1 MNFMLLKPGMRRASY
16 LYLMVGIMQA
26 SYMPFSS
33 IVFRDRGVS
42 FEAIGLVG
50 AVNSILA
57 LTAAPIWGHLGDAT
71 LGRVAAFRLA
81 IFATAIGVFAFAA
94 GPLAGI
100 PGSMLA
106 AFAGAG
112 IVPLLDSIGMERLAA
127 VKGNWGTLRSVT
139 SGSYAASSLVS
150 GVIVVAGGAILVGP
164 LYTAWALVILAGT
177 IGLRVAHRPHSAA
190 TEDELEA
197 ERTELAGGNAEIA
210 VAGNWRDRFGT
221 VSLAFAQSPK
231 LLSFLL
237 LSLLANLGAGIFY
250 SFGSLRIQE
259 VGGNASMVTLAATIS
274 ATVEIPFFLIGGAI
288 ALRFGMRAVYAI
300 GLVALGL
307 CSFGYALDVS
317 PVVLGV
323 IRGLCGVG
331 FACTLL
337 GSVLTI
343 RAIVPLALQATGQ
356 ALFQAVSFG
365 LAISVASIVGGVLY
379 GELGATPL
387 FLLSGL
393 ILVGSVPFAWR
404 ILRVDAALATR

>member
-1 MNFMLLKPGMRRASY
+1 
-16 LYLMVGIMQA
+16 MQA
-26 SYMPFSS
+26 FYLPFSS

-50 AVNSILA
+50 AINSILA

-94 GPLAGI
+94 GPVAGI

-112 IVPLLDSIGMERLAA
+112 IVPLLDAIGMERLAE
-127 VKGNWGTLRSVT
+127 VKGNWGTLRAVT
-139 SGSYAASSLVS
+139 SGSYAATSLLS
-150 GVIVVAGGAILVGP
+150 GVLVVAGGAILVGP
-164 LYTAWALVILAGT
+164 LYAAGALIVLAGT
-177 IGLRVAHRPHSAA
+177 IGLRVTHRRHHAA
-190 TEDELEA
+190 SEDELEA
-197 ERTELAGGNAEIA
+197 ERSELAGGNAEIA
-210 VAGNWRDRFGT
+210 VAGDWRDRFGT

-250 SFGSLRIQE
+250 AYGSLRIQE
-259 VGGNASMVTLAATIS
+259 VGGNAAMVTLASTIS
-274 ATVEIPFFLIGGAI
+274 AGVEIPFFLIGGSVV
-288 ALRFGMRAVYAI
+288 LRFGMRAVYSV
-300 GLVALGL
+300 GLIALGL
-307 CSFGYALDVS
+307 CCFGYALDLS
-317 PVVLGV
+317 PLALGI

-365 LAISVASIVGGVLY
+365 LAISVSSIVGGVIY
-379 GELGATPL
+379 GEIGAFPL
-387 FLLSGL
+387 FVIGGIIL
-393 ILVGSVPFAWR
+393 IGSVPFAWN
-404 ILRVDAALATR
+404 ILRVDAAPATS

>member
-1 MNFMLLKPGMRRASY
+1 MRRASY
-16 LYLMVGIMQA
+16 LYLVVGIMQA
-26 SYMPFSS
+26 CYLPFSS

-50 AVNSILA
+50 AINSILA

-94 GPLAGI
+94 GPVAGI

-112 IVPLLDSIGMERLAA
+112 IVPLLDAIGMERLAE
-127 VKGNWGTLRSVT
+127 VKGNWGTLRAVT
-139 SGSYAASSLVS
+139 SGSYAATSLLS
-150 GVIVVAGGAILVGP
+150 GVLVVAGGAILVGP
-164 LYTAWALVILAGT
+164 LYAAGALIVLAGT
-177 IGLRVAHRPHSAA
+177 IGLRVTHRRHHAA
-190 TEDELEA
+190 SEDELEA
-197 ERTELAGGNAEIA
+197 ERSELAGGNAEIA
-210 VAGNWRDRFGT
+210 VAGDWRDRFGT

-250 SFGSLRIQE
+250 AYGSLRIQE
-259 VGGNASMVTLAATIS
+259 VGGNAAMVTLASTIS
-274 ATVEIPFFLIGGAI
+274 AGVEIPFFLIGGSVV
-288 ALRFGMRAVYAI
+288 LRFGMRAVYSV
-300 GLVALGL
+300 GLIALGL
-307 CSFGYALDVS
+307 CCFGYALDLS
-317 PVVLGV
+317 PLALGI

-365 LAISVASIVGGVLY
+365 LAISVSSIVGGVIY
-379 GELGATPL
+379 GEIGAFPL
-387 FLLSGL
+387 FVIGGIIL
-393 ILVGSVPFAWR
+393 IGSVPFAWN
-404 ILRVDAALATR
+404 ILRVDAAPATS

>member
-1 MNFMLLKPGMRRASY
+1 MRRASY
-16 LYLMVGIMQA
+16 LYLVVGIMQA
-26 SYMPFSS
+26 CYLPFSS

-50 AVNSILA
+50 AINSILA

-71 LGRVAAFRLA
+71 LGRLAAFRLA

-94 GPLAGI
+94 GPVAGI

-112 IVPLLDSIGMERLAA
+112 IVPLLDAIGMERLAE
-127 VKGNWGTLRSVT
+127 VKGNWGTLRAVT
-139 SGSYAASSLVS
+139 SGSYAATSLLS
-150 GVIVVAGGAILVGP
+150 GVLVVAGGAILVGP
-164 LYTAWALVILAGT
+164 LYAAGALIVLAGT
-177 IGLRVAHRPHSAA
+177 IGLRVTHRRHHAA
-190 TEDELEA
+190 SEDELEV
-197 ERTELAGGNAEIA
+197 ERSELAGGNAEIA
-210 VAGNWRDRFGT
+210 VAGDWRDRFGT

-250 SFGSLRIQE
+250 AYGSLRIQE
-259 VGGNASMVTLAATIS
+259 VGGNAAMVTLASTIS
-274 ATVEIPFFLIGGAI
+274 AGVEIPFFLIGGSVV
-288 ALRFGMRAVYAI
+288 LRFGMRAVYSV
-300 GLVALGL
+300 GLIALGL
-307 CSFGYALDVS
+307 CCFGYALDLS
-317 PVVLGV
+317 PLALGI

-365 LAISVASIVGGVLY
+365 LAISVSSIVGGVIY
-379 GELGATPL
+379 GEIGAFPL
-387 FLLSGL
+387 FVIGGIIL
-393 ILVGSVPFAWR
+393 IGSVPFAWN
-404 ILRVDAALATR
+404 ILRVDAAPATS

>member
-1 MNFMLLKPGMRRASY
+1 MRRASY
-16 LYLMVGIMQA
+16 LYLVVGIMQA
-26 SYMPFSS
+26 CYLPFSS

-50 AVNSILA
+50 AINSILA

-71 LGRVAAFRLA
+71 LGRLAAFRLA

-94 GPLAGI
+94 GPVAGI

-112 IVPLLDSIGMERLAA
+112 IVPLLDAIGMERLAE
-127 VKGNWGTLRSVT
+127 VKGNWGTLRAVT
-139 SGSYAASSLVS
+139 SGSYAATSLLS
-150 GVIVVAGGAILVGP
+150 GVLVVAGGAILVGP
-164 LYTAWALVILAGT
+164 LYAAGALIVLAGT
-177 IGLRVAHRPHSAA
+177 IGLRVTHRRHHAA
-190 TEDELEA
+190 SEDELEA
-197 ERTELAGGNAEIA
+197 ERSELAGGNAEIA
-210 VAGNWRDRFGT
+210 VAGDWRDRFGT

-250 SFGSLRIQE
+250 AYGSLRIQE
-259 VGGNASMVTLAATIS
+259 VGGNAAMVTLASTIS
-274 ATVEIPFFLIGGAI
+274 AGVEIPFFLIGGSVV
-288 ALRFGMRAVYAI
+288 LRFGMRAVYSV
-300 GLVALGL
+300 GLIALGL
-307 CSFGYALDVS
+307 CCFGYALDLS
-317 PVVLGV
+317 PLALGI

-365 LAISVASIVGGVLY
+365 LAISVSSIVGGVIY
-379 GELGATPL
+379 GEIGAFPL
-387 FLLSGL
+387 FVIGGIIL
-393 ILVGSVPFAWR
+393 IGSVPFAWN
-404 ILRVDAALATR
+404 ILRVDAAPATS